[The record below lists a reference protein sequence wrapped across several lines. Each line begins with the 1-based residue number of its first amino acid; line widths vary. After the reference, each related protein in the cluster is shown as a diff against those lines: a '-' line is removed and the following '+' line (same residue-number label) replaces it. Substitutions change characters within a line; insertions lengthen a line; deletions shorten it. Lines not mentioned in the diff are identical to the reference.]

1 MAGSI
6 CLWTAKCWC
15 LRTLF
20 IGCFALPLAASSG
33 NISAYNITGNV
44 SAGSATHTATWAPFE
59 TSKALVSTP
68 GPAGSPYFALILEG
82 LGEVQALHTET
93 FELPDDLALNTKGF
107 SVSMRASGWQA
118 VGADIPPGA
127 WPKGV
132 QGPLRLVVFAA
143 TSQMISDAQ
152 KAGLTLSAL
161 AVDFGPSITF
171 RKKVTIRLP
180 LESNAVAPPPG
191 VEHAVHY
198 YNAKTKR
205 WQSRKHYSQTANYA
219 LGIAPGETTSFSP
232 YAAIRVRRNLP

>member
-1 MAGSI
+1 MLI
-6 CLWTAKCWC
+6 LNW
-15 LRTLF
+15 F
-20 IGCFALPLAASSG
+20 ELPLAVSSD
-33 NISAYNITGNV
+33 NTSAYNITGNV

-68 GPAGSPYFALILEG
+68 GPAGSPYFALIIEG
-82 LGEVQALHTET
+82 LGQVQALHTET
-93 FELPDDLALNTKGF
+93 FELPDDLALDTKGF

-132 QGPLRLVVFAA
+132 QGPLRLVIFAA

-152 KAGLTLSAL
+152 QAGLTLSAL
-161 AVDFGPSITF
+161 AVDFAPSIAF
-171 RKKVTIRLP
+171 QKKVQIRLP
-180 LESNAVAPPPG
+180 LEANAVAPPPG

-198 YNAKTKR
+198 YNVKTRR

-219 LGIAPGETTSFSP
+219 LGIATGETLSFSP
-232 YAAIRVRRNLP
+232 YAALRVRRNLL